1 MKEKVKTKKELEER
15 IRACIDVLL
24 TSGNKRL
31 LTSSF
36 RELECLLTGHC
47 ICDLC
52 PEWDVDHGPL
62 FEYSRCLL
70 PTRILQLVKEHHY
83 NTKRWSYILPLYSS
97 LFEKLFLDILPTTG
111 NMAYLKEENKVT
123 C

>member
-36 RELECLLTGHC
+36 RDLECLLTGQC

-62 FEYSRCLL
+62 YEYSRCLL
-70 PTRILQLVKEHHY
+70 PTRILQLVKAHHY

-97 LFEKLFLDILPTTG
+97 LFEKLFDDILPTTG
-111 NMAYLKEENKVT
+111 NMASLEDEKKVT